1 MCRWMAYCGEP
12 IFVDELLFRPCHSLI
27 EQSRLAVEAKTGTNA
42 DGFGIGWYGEREL
55 PGVFRDI
62 MPAWSDENL
71 KAIAHQV
78 RSRLFLAH
86 VRASTGSPTS
96 RVNCH
101 PFSSGRWLFVHNGQ
115 IGGFAQMRRR
125 LEMLLP
131 EALYGERQGATDSE
145 LVFLM
150 MRANGLDE
158 DPVGATRTTLATILR
173 VAASSGINE
182 PLKFTACF
190 SDGETIHAVR
200 FASHDHRPPT
210 LYCGRTA
217 GGRLAVSEPLDTDGE
232 RWQSVPPMSWVTMTA
247 ERTEVEPFAVH

>member
-27 EQSRLAVEAKTGTNA
+27 AQSRAAVEAKTGTNA

-115 IGGFAQMRRR
+115 IGDFSRIRRQ
-125 LEMLLP
+125 LEALLP
-131 EALYGERQGATDSE
+131 DALYGERQGTTDSE

-150 MRANGLDE
+150 MRANGLE
-158 DPVGATRTTLATILR
+158 QDPLGATRRTLAAILA
-173 VAASSGINE
+173 VADAAGVNA
-182 PLKFTACF
+182 PLKFTACVT
-190 SDGETIHAVR
+190 DGETVHAVR
-200 FASHDHRPPT
+200 FASHDHKPPT
-210 LYCGRTA
+210 LYCGHTA
-217 GGRLAVSEPLDTDGE
+217 AGRLAVSEPLDTDGA
-232 RWQSVPPMSWVTMTA
+232 RWQAVPPMSWVTMTPGH
-247 ERTEVEPFAVH
+247 TQVEPFVLH

>member
-1 MCRWMAYCGEP
+1 MAYCGEP

-27 EQSRLAVEAKTGTNA
+27 EQSRRAVEAKTGTNA

-145 LVFLM
+145 LVFL
-150 MRANGLDE
+150 RIRLGQ
-158 DPVGATRTTLATILR
+158 PGRHSPPSFGSR
-173 VAASSGINE
+173 PPAASTNRSSS
-182 PLKFTACF
+182 PPVSATARPSMPC
-190 SDGETIHAVR
+190 
-200 FASHDHRPPT
+200 ASPPT
-210 LYCGRTA
+210 TIARRRSTA
-217 GGRLAVSEPLDTDGE
+217 AAPPAAVSPCPS
-232 RWQSVPPMSWVTMTA
+232 RWTPMA
-247 ERTEVEPFAVH
+247 NAGRACRR